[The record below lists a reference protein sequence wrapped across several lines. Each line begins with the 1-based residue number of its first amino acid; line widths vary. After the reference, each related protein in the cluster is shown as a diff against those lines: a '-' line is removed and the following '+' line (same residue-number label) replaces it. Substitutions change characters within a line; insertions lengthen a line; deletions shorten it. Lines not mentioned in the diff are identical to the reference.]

1 MAKQKTNWDNLVENI
16 NQNESYKSILD
27 NKVLFGIGAV
37 VMLILAIILYGM
49 IGGNNEAPDF
59 TLRDTA
65 GVTFSLSD
73 YEGEKIVILDFMFST
88 CEPCKKLV
96 KDAIEPYS
104 NKMDNSEVVIISVS
118 VFGEDS
124 EKMLRDYAEGYGWRH
139 ALDVDPNDPENKGE
153 VTLNYKVTGTPKI
166 FIIDKKGEMTYSH
179 TGPISENELADEV
192 KKAQTGQ
199 GGVVNLQ
206 QSSIFLFAVGAGVM
220 VFFSPCSFP
229 MLPGYMS
236 FYLANKKQRKGKF
249 DETAARETLPDGLS
263 AAAGLMSVLL
273 LIGILLIPFAEI
285 ISQSGILGSLEVLV
299 GLLLTGL
306 GIVMVM
312 EYDSE
317 KIVRPFR
324 NLLSQIGNSPPM
336 KAAKNGIE
344 KGINAITGKEFS
356 FSASS
361 DSDGTRVGLFWYG
374 VAYGSAA
381 AGCVAPVVIGLLVTS
396 IGKGI
401 ITGLLVFLIF
411 SITAG
416 ALMVAFTMMVAAS
429 ESTIVDRMKASTRQI
444 EMAGGVIMIVVGI
457 YLILYSYI

>member
-1 MAKQKTNWDNLVENI
+1 
-16 NQNESYKSILD
+16 
-27 NKVLFGIGAV
+27 
-37 VMLILAIILYGM
+37 
-49 IGGNNEAPDF
+49 
-59 TLRDTA
+59 
-65 GVTFSLSD
+65 
-73 YEGEKIVILDFMFST
+73 
-88 CEPCKKLV
+88 
-96 KDAIEPYS
+96 
-104 NKMDNSEVVIISVS
+104 
-118 VFGEDS
+118 
-124 EKMLRDYAEGYGWRH
+124 
-139 ALDVDPNDPENKGE
+139 
-153 VTLNYKVTGTPKI
+153 
-166 FIIDKKGEMTYSH
+166 
-179 TGPISENELADEV
+179 
-192 KKAQTGQ
+192 
-199 GGVVNLQ
+199 
-206 QSSIFLFAVGAGVM
+206 
-220 VFFSPCSFP
+220 

-285 ISQSGILGSLEVLV
+285 ISQSGILGSLEVLI

-324 NLLSQIGNSPPM
+324 NLLSRIGSSTPI

-344 KGINAITGKEFS
+344 KGINTITGKEFS
-356 FSASS
+356 FSDNAA
-361 DSDGTRVGLFWYG
+361 GTRVGLFWYG

-429 ESTIVDRMKASTRQI
+429 ESTIVDKMKASTRQI